1 MISQIICITL
11 LSSITSLQSIMS
23 SPSPQM
29 NTTQG
34 QERQSTSTSPSP
46 QQNSKQQ
53 QPRITSSAGVEM
65 TTYTTY
71 EARLPVHPDHV
82 GFVIG
87 KQGATVRQVGSK
99 NRVDAKLNR
108 ANGDSWPF
116 IRIRGNMT
124 NVEAAFL
131 EIRGIANTANQRIPR
146 INQQQQHHGDRQHSA
161 NRQHHGD
168 RQRRSDQQM
177 NMTNVATITD
187 NTNAPPDKTVVE

>member
-1 MISQIICITL
+1 MSSSQIN
-11 LSSITSLQSIMS
+11 S
-23 SPSPQM
+23 
-29 NTTQG
+29 TQH
-34 QERQSTSTSPSP
+34 QECLSTSTSSP
-46 QQNSKQQ
+46 QQNSTKDQQ
-53 QPRITSSAGVEM
+53 RRTTSPAGVEM

-87 KQGATVRQVGSK
+87 KQGSTIRKVGSN

-124 NVEAAFL
+124 HVEAAFL
-131 EIRGIANTANQRIPR
+131 EIRGIANTANERIPR
-146 INQQQQHHGDRQHSA
+146 INQKSPRQQQQHQH
-161 NRQHHGD
+161 QHQH
-168 RQRRSDQQM
+168 QHQQHQQPRRSEQQM

-187 NTNAPPDKTVVE
+187 NTNAPPDKTGAD

>member
-1 MISQIICITL
+1 
-11 LSSITSLQSIMS
+11 MS
-23 SPSPQM
+23 SPQQ

-34 QERQSTSTSPSP
+34 QERQSTSTQKQRSTTSP
-46 QQNSKQQ
+46 
-53 QPRITSSAGVEM
+53 AGVEM
-65 TTYTTY
+65 TTYTTF

-87 KQGATVRQVGSK
+87 KQGATIRQVGSN

-131 EIRGIANTANQRIPR
+131 EIRGIANTANERIPR
-146 INQQQQHHGDRQHSA
+146 INQQPPQQPQQRQH
-161 NRQHHGD
+161 QH
-168 RQRRSDQQM
+168 QPRRTEQQM
-177 NMTNVATITD
+177 NMTHVATITD
-187 NTNAPPDKTVVE
+187 NTHSNSNSPPDKTGAD